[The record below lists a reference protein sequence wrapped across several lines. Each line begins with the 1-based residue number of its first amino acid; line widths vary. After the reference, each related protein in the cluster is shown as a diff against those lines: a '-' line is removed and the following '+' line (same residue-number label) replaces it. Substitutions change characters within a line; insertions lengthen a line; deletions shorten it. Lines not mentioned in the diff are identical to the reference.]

1 MRGERSAALASSML
15 RWAELSAHCAN
26 SRVGDG
32 HKISQNGH
40 DGLMTTD
47 MDIALS
53 AELDPIVE
61 IAAGLG
67 LDAKDIIPHGWT
79 KAKVPIDVL
88 DQAAETA
95 TDGRLILVT
104 AMSPTPAGEGKT
116 TTSIGLAD
124 GLNELARSKPE
135 IGKAVLALREPSMG
149 PVFGM
154 KGGAAG
160 GGYAQVV
167 PMEDIN
173 LHFTGDFAAIAAA
186 NNLAATMLDNHIH
199 FGNELDVDPRRIHLR
214 RVVDLNDRAL
224 RGVVVG
230 LGGING
236 GVPREDAFDI
246 VVASEVMAVFCLST
260 SLADLKERLGRI
272 VLAHSRGREPIT
284 VADIGAAGAMTAL
297 LRNALAPNLVQS
309 LEHSPAFIH
318 GGPFANIAHGCNSLL
333 ATKAGL
339 ALGDWVVTE
348 AGFGADLGA
357 EKFLDIKCRTA
368 GIWPSAVVVVATLRA
383 LKYHG
388 GVDVAD
394 VNSADVGAVLE
405 GMSNLELHCRNLR
418 EIYGLTP
425 VVCFNRF
432 PTDTDEEMAAAINH
446 LDGLG
451 VAAVESTHWADG
463 GKGAL
468 ALAEAVVEAAGGIG
482 NAGAAVDDG
491 SVFVAGTAS
500 GDAEAPAADP
510 ASRARYSYDLDRP
523 LEDKIRTIAQ
533 RIYQAKDVD
542 LPAKVKRK
550 LRQFTDE
557 GYGDAPVC
565 IAKTQYSLSTD
576 ASQRGAPTDHI
587 IEVKDV
593 RLSAGAGFI
602 VVIAGDIMTMP
613 GLPREPSALKI
624 DVTED
629 GNITGLF

>member
-1 MRGERSAALASSML
+1 
-15 RWAELSAHCAN
+15 
-26 SRVGDG
+26 
-32 HKISQNGH
+32 
-40 DGLMTTD
+40 MTID
-47 MDIALS
+47 LDIALN
-53 AELDPIVE
+53 AELDPIVDV
-61 IAAGLG
+61 AAGLG
-67 LDAKDIIPHGWT
+67 LAQEDIVPYGWT

-88 DQAAETA
+88 DRAAESN
-95 TDGRLILVT
+95 TDGKLILVT

-135 IGKAVLALREPSMG
+135 VGKAILALREPSMG

-186 NNLAATMLDNHIH
+186 NNLAVTMLDNHIH
-199 FGNELDVDPRRIHLR
+199 HGNELDVDVRRIHIR
-214 RVVDLNDRAL
+214 RVVDLNDREL

-260 SLADLKERLGRI
+260 SLTDLKERLGRI
-272 VLAHSRGREPIT
+272 VLAHSRTREPIT
-284 VADIGAAGAMTAL
+284 VSDIGAAGAMTAL
-297 LRNALAPNLVQS
+297 LRNALSPNLVQS

-333 ATKAGL
+333 ATRA
-339 ALGDWVVTE
+339 AMTLGDWTVTE

-388 GVDVAD
+388 GVEVKDVQTPNTEAIL
-394 VNSADVGAVLE
+394 G
-405 GMSNLELHCRNLR
+405 GMVNLEHHCDNLLN
-418 EIYGLTP
+418 IYGLTP

-432 PTDTDEEMAAAINH
+432 PTDTDEEMAAAISH
-446 LDGLG
+446 LRSKGIS
-451 VAAVESTHWADG
+451 AVESTHWADG

-468 ALAEAVVEAAGGIG
+468 ALAEAVVEAAGGAG

-491 SVFVAGTAS
+491 SFFVGGVAS
-500 GDAEAPAADP
+500 GDAEAPAAGSSAP
-510 ASRARYSYDLDRP
+510 GPQGQYSYELDRP
-523 LEDKIRTIAQ
+523 LEEKIRTIAQ
-533 RIYQAKDVD
+533 RIYSAADVD
-542 LPAKVKRK
+542 LPTKVKRK
-550 LRQFTDE
+550 LKQFTDE
-557 GYGDAPVC
+557 GYGDAPIC

-576 ASQRGAPTDHI
+576 ASLRGAPKDHI
-587 IEVKDV
+587 IAVKDV
-593 RLSAGAGFI
+593 RLSAGAGFV

-613 GLPREPSALKI
+613 GLPKVPSALTI

>member
-1 MRGERSAALASSML
+1 
-15 RWAELSAHCAN
+15 
-26 SRVGDG
+26 
-32 HKISQNGH
+32 
-40 DGLMTTD
+40 MTTD

-53 AELDPIVE
+53 AELDPIVD

-88 DQAAETA
+88 DQASETA
-95 TDGRLILVT
+95 EDGRLILVT

-124 GLNELARSKPE
+124 GLNELARSKSE
-135 IGKAVLALREPSMG
+135 VGKAVLALREPSMG

-199 FGNELDVDPRRIHLR
+199 FGNDLDVDPRRIHLR

-230 LGGING
+230 LGGLNG

-246 VVASEVMAVFCLST
+246 VVASEVMAVFCLAT
-260 SLADLKERLGRI
+260 SLSDLKERLGRI

-388 GVDVAD
+388 GVDVKD

-523 LEDKIRTIAQ
+523 LEEKIRTIAQ

-550 LRQFTDE
+550 LKQFTDE

-576 ASQRGAPTDHI
+576 ASLRGAPTDHI

>member
-1 MRGERSAALASSML
+1 M
-15 RWAELSAHCAN
+15 
-26 SRVGDG
+26 
-32 HKISQNGH
+32 
-40 DGLMTTD
+40 
-47 MDIALS
+47 
-53 AELDPIVE
+53 
-61 IAAGLG
+61 
-67 LDAKDIIPHGWT
+67 
-79 KAKVPIDVL
+79 
-88 DQAAETA
+88 
-95 TDGRLILVT
+95 
-104 AMSPTPAGEGKT
+104 
-116 TTSIGLAD
+116 
-124 GLNELARSKPE
+124 
-135 IGKAVLALREPSMG
+135 LALREPSMG

-199 FGNELDVDPRRIHLR
+199 FGNDLDVDPRRIHIR

-260 SLADLKERLGRI
+260 SLTDLKERLGRI
-272 VLAHSRGREPIT
+272 VLAHSRAREPIT

-339 ALGDWVVTE
+339 TLGDWVVTE

-388 GVDVAD
+388 GVDVKD
-394 VNSADVGAVLE
+394 VNDTDVDAVLG

-432 PTDTDEEMAAAINH
+432 PTDTDEEMTAAIAH
-446 LDGLG
+446 LRELG
-451 VAAVESTHWADG
+451 VAAVESTHWSDG

-468 ALAEAVVEAAGGIG
+468 ALAEAVVEAA
-482 NAGAAVDDG
+482 AGSGAGDAGPAVDDG
-491 SVFVAGTAS
+491 SVFVGGNGLRGCRSARGRS
-500 GDAEAPAADP
+500 CLPGSVQLRPRP
-510 ASRARYSYDLDRP
+510 ASRR
-523 LEDKIRTIAQ
+523 EDPDHRA
-533 RIYQAKDVD
+533 AD
-542 LPAKVKRK
+542 LPGRRCRPAGPRSNASSSSSPTKGTARH
-550 LRQFTDE
+550 RS
-557 GYGDAPVC
+557 ASRRP
-565 IAKTQYSLSTD
+565 ST
-576 ASQRGAPTDHI
+576 R
-587 IEVKDV
+587 
-593 RLSAGAGFI
+593 
-602 VVIAGDIMTMP
+602 
-613 GLPREPSALKI
+613 
-624 DVTED
+624 
-629 GNITGLF
+629 

>member
-1 MRGERSAALASSML
+1 
-15 RWAELSAHCAN
+15 
-26 SRVGDG
+26 
-32 HKISQNGH
+32 
-40 DGLMTTD
+40 MTTD

-53 AELDPIVE
+53 AELDPIVD

-135 IGKAVLALREPSMG
+135 VGKAVLALREPSMG

-199 FGNELDVDPRRIHLR
+199 FGNEFDVDPRRIHLR

-230 LGGING
+230 LGGLNG

-246 VVASEVMAVFCLST
+246 VVASEVMAVFCLAT

-388 GVDVAD
+388 GVDVKD

-523 LEDKIRTIAQ
+523 LEEKIRTIAQ

-550 LRQFTDE
+550 LKQFTDE

-576 ASQRGAPTDHI
+576 ASLRGAPTDHI

>member
-1 MRGERSAALASSML
+1 
-15 RWAELSAHCAN
+15 
-26 SRVGDG
+26 
-32 HKISQNGH
+32 
-40 DGLMTTD
+40 MTTD

-53 AELDPIVE
+53 AELDPIVD

-88 DQAAETA
+88 DQASQTA
-95 TDGRLILVT
+95 TDGKLILVT

-135 IGKAVLALREPSMG
+135 VGKAVLALREPSMG

-199 FGNELDVDPRRIHLR
+199 FGNDLDVDPRRIHLR

-260 SLADLKERLGRI
+260 SLSDLKERLGRI
-272 VLAHSRGREPIT
+272 VLAHSRSREPIT

-388 GVDVAD
+388 GVDVKD
-394 VNSADVGAVLE
+394 VNSPDVSAVLE

-432 PTDTDEEMAAAINH
+432 PTDTDEEMAAAISH

-468 ALAEAVVEAAGGIG
+468 ALAEAVVDAAGG
-482 NAGAAVDDG
+482 APED
-491 SVFVAGTAS
+491 
-500 GDAEAPAADP
+500 PAAS
-510 ASRARYSYDLDRP
+510 AKYSYELDRP
-523 LEDKIRTIAQ
+523 LEEKIRTIAQ

-550 LRQFTDE
+550 LKQFTEE

-576 ASQRGAPTDHI
+576 GSLRGAPTDHI

>member
-1 MRGERSAALASSML
+1 
-15 RWAELSAHCAN
+15 
-26 SRVGDG
+26 
-32 HKISQNGH
+32 
-40 DGLMTTD
+40 
-47 MDIALS
+47 
-53 AELDPIVE
+53 
-61 IAAGLG
+61 
-67 LDAKDIIPHGWT
+67 
-79 KAKVPIDVL
+79 
-88 DQAAETA
+88 
-95 TDGRLILVT
+95 
-104 AMSPTPAGEGKT
+104 
-116 TTSIGLAD
+116 
-124 GLNELARSKPE
+124 
-135 IGKAVLALREPSMG
+135 
-149 PVFGM
+149 
-154 KGGAAG
+154 
-160 GGYAQVV
+160 
-167 PMEDIN
+167 
-173 LHFTGDFAAIAAA
+173 
-186 NNLAATMLDNHIH
+186 AATMLDNHIH
-199 FGNELDVDPRRIHLR
+199 FGNDLDVDPRRIHLR

-230 LGGING
+230 LGGLNG

-246 VVASEVMAVFCLST
+246 VVASEVMAVFCLAT

-284 VADIGAAGAMTAL
+284 VADIGAAGAMIAL

-357 EKFLDIKCRTA
+357 EKFLDIKCHTA

-394 VNSADVGAVLE
+394 VNSPDVSAVLE

-432 PTDTDEEMAAAINH
+432 PTDIDEEMAAAISH

-451 VAAVESTHWADG
+451 IAAVESTHWADG

-468 ALAEAVVEAAGGIG
+468 ALAEAVVEAAGG
-482 NAGAAVDDG
+482 AGAVGGA
-491 SVFVAGTAS
+491 AAS
-500 GDAEAPAADP
+500 ASNGGDAEFRTIRDENRGEGPHDSSGTRPPREEPAA
-510 ASRARYSYDLDRP
+510 SARYSYELDQP

-550 LRQFTDE
+550 LKQFTEE

-576 ASQRGAPTDHI
+576 ASLRGAPTGHI

-624 DVTED
+624 DVTDD

>member
-1 MRGERSAALASSML
+1 
-15 RWAELSAHCAN
+15 
-26 SRVGDG
+26 
-32 HKISQNGH
+32 
-40 DGLMTTD
+40 MTTD

-53 AELDPIVE
+53 AELDPIVD

-88 DQAAETA
+88 DQASQTA
-95 TDGRLILVT
+95 TDGKLILVT

-124 GLNELARSKPE
+124 GLNELARSKSE
-135 IGKAVLALREPSMG
+135 VGKAVLALREPSMG

-199 FGNELDVDPRRIHLR
+199 FGNDLDVDPRRIHLR

-230 LGGING
+230 LGGLNG

-246 VVASEVMAVFCLST
+246 VVASEVMAVFCLAT
-260 SLADLKERLGRI
+260 SLSDLKERLGRI

-394 VNSADVGAVLE
+394 VNSPNVSAVLE

-432 PTDTDEEMAAAINH
+432 PTDTDEEMAAAISH

-482 NAGAAVDDG
+482 NARAAVDDG

-523 LEDKIRTIAQ
+523 LEEKIRTIAQ

-550 LRQFTDE
+550 LKQFTDE

-576 ASQRGAPTDHI
+576 ASLRGAPTDHI

>member
-1 MRGERSAALASSML
+1 
-15 RWAELSAHCAN
+15 
-26 SRVGDG
+26 
-32 HKISQNGH
+32 
-40 DGLMTTD
+40 MTID
-47 MDIALS
+47 LDIALN
-53 AELDPIVE
+53 AELDPIVDV
-61 IAAGLG
+61 AAGLG
-67 LDAKDIIPHGWT
+67 LEQKDIIPYGWT

-88 DQAAETA
+88 NTAAETA
-95 TDGRLILVT
+95 TDGKLILVT

-135 IGKAVLALREPSMG
+135 VGKAILALREPSMG

-186 NNLAATMLDNHIH
+186 NNLAVTMLDNHIH
-199 FGNELDVDPRRIHLR
+199 HGNELDVDVRRIHIR
-214 RVVDLNDRAL
+214 RVVDLNDREL

-260 SLADLKERLGRI
+260 SLTDLKERLGRI
-272 VLAHSRGREPIT
+272 VLAHSRSRTPIT

-333 ATKAGL
+333 ATKAAL
-339 ALGDWVVTE
+339 TLGDWTVTE

-357 EKFLDIKCRTA
+357 EKFLDIKCRAA
-368 GIWPSAVVVVATLRA
+368 GFWPSAVVVVATLRA

-388 GVDVAD
+388 GVEVKDVQTSNID
-394 VNSADVGAVLE
+394 AVLG
-405 GMSNLELHCRNLR
+405 GMNNLEHHCGNLLN
-418 EIYGLTP
+418 IYGITP

-432 PTDTDEEMAAAINH
+432 PTDTDEEMAAAIKH
-446 LDGLG
+446 LRGQG
-451 VAAVESTHWADG
+451 ISAVESTHWADG

-468 ALAEAVVEAAGGIG
+468 ALAEAVVEASGGAG

-491 SVFVAGTAS
+491 SVFVGGVAA
-500 GDAEAPAADP
+500 GDAEIRDAGISDAGTQGDEESRTIRADSQRKSQHKSSAPRSDRGAAQ
-510 ASRARYSYDLDRP
+510 YSYELDRP
-523 LEDKIRTIAQ
+523 LEEKIRTIAQ
-533 RIYQAKDVD
+533 RIYGAADVD
-542 LPAKVKRK
+542 LPTKVTRK
-550 LRQFTDE
+550 LKQFTDE
-557 GYGDAPVC
+557 GYGDAPIC

-576 ASQRGAPTDHI
+576 ATLRGAPKDHI
-587 IEVKDV
+587 IAVKDV
-593 RLSAGAGFI
+593 RLSAGAGFV

-613 GLPREPSALKI
+613 GLPKEPSALTI
-624 DVTED
+624 DVNED

>member
-1 MRGERSAALASSML
+1 
-15 RWAELSAHCAN
+15 
-26 SRVGDG
+26 
-32 HKISQNGH
+32 
-40 DGLMTTD
+40 MTTD

-53 AELDPIVE
+53 AELDPIVD

-576 ASQRGAPTDHI
+576 ASLRGAPTDHI

>member
-1 MRGERSAALASSML
+1 
-15 RWAELSAHCAN
+15 
-26 SRVGDG
+26 
-32 HKISQNGH
+32 
-40 DGLMTTD
+40 MTTD

-53 AELDPIVE
+53 AELDPIVD

-67 LDAKDIIPHGWT
+67 LDAQDIIPHGWT

-88 DQAAETA
+88 DEAAA
-95 TDGRLILVT
+95 DAADGRLILVT

-135 IGKAVLALREPSMG
+135 VGKAVLALREPSMG

-199 FGNELDVDPRRIHLR
+199 FGNDLDVDPRRIHIR

-246 VVASEVMAVFCLST
+246 VVASEVMAVFCLAT
-260 SLADLKERLGRI
+260 SLADLKEKLGRI

-297 LRNALAPNLVQS
+297 LRNALAPNLVQT

-394 VNSADVGAVLE
+394 VNSPDVGAVLE

-418 EIYGLTP
+418 EIYRLTP

-432 PTDTDEEMAAAINH
+432 PTDTDEEMAAAIAH

-468 ALAEAVVEAAGGIG
+468 ALAEAVVEAA
-482 NAGAAVDDG
+482 AGVDGEFRTIRDENRAEEPHDSSGTRPQRAV
-491 SVFVAGTAS
+491 
-500 GDAEAPAADP
+500 P
-510 ASRARYSYDLDRP
+510 RYSYELNEP

-542 LPAKVKRK
+542 LPTAVKRK
-550 LRQFTDE
+550 LKQFTDE
-557 GYGDAPVC
+557 GYGDAPIC

-576 ASQRGAPTDHI
+576 ASLRGAPKDHI
-587 IEVKDV
+587 IAVKDV
-593 RLSAGAGFI
+593 RLSAGAGFV

-613 GLPREPSALKI
+613 GLPKEPSALKI